1 MQKGKDQLVQKT
13 EWKQKESRTNTTD
26 FITVFDEEIGK
37 RVVHI
42 HGYTLQRQTTCVKIG

>member
-26 FITVFDEEIGK
+26 FITVFDDEIGK

-42 HGYTLQRQTTCVKIG
+42 HVRIATPNDMR